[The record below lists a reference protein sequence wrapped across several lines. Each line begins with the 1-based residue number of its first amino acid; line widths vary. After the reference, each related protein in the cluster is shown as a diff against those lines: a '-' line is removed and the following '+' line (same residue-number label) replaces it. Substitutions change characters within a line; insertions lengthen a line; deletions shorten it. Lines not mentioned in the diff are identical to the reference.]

1 MRKLIVAVFALFAA
15 HALTAC
21 NTMEG
26 FGQDV
31 SKVGNKIE
39 NSADKNKK

>member
-1 MRKLIVAVFALFAA
+1 MKTLVALVAA
-15 HALTAC
+15 AWLLAAC

-39 NSADKNKK
+39 DKADKK